1 MEEEAM
7 ITDFHTAAF
16 DTPEQREAVS
26 QLPNIERQRL
36 IEHLLVT
43 YPQFDKLVEFISNYH
58 YPVVGGSHGRGS
70 VGGLIGKTRA
80 GKSDIIKFYCNR
92 WPAYDAEDGS
102 VIPVVYIPVPPD
114 IVAQRFAEIVYGV
127 TGPGSAPK
135 IKLPSL
141 MGRSVDRI
149 VGVRAQ
155 LVVIDDSQF
164 LFQAPKNHLRE
175 FYGFLKL
182 LADTESCN
190 ILFVGEESVITSVLA
205 FDPLAERGGFPKE
218 VLKPFDRDTE
228 FDQFR
233 LMLHEIDLRLPFAE
247 LSGLATRY
255 LAAELHD
262 FTGGAMGKVMKN
274 LVRPAAFRALNDGS
288 PRILRHHFYEEAA
301 LRQRPG
307 DTRVYFASEAA

>member
-1 MEEEAM
+1 LEEEAM
-7 ITDFHTAAF
+7 ITYFHTATF
-16 DTPEQREAVS
+16 DTPEEREAAS

-43 YPQFDKLVEFISNYH
+43 YPQFEKLVEFIKNYH
-58 YPVVGGSHGRGS
+58 YPVLGGSHGRGS

-80 GKSDIIKFYCNR
+80 GKSDIVKYYCNKF
-92 WPAYDAEDGS
+92 PAYDVDDG
-102 VIPVVYIPVPPD
+102 VVMPVVYIPVPPD
-114 IVAQRFAEIVYGV
+114 IVPQRFAEIVYEM
-127 TGPGSAPK
+127 TGSGSAPK
-135 IKLPSL
+135 LKIPSL
-141 MGRSVDRI
+141 MGRSVERI
-149 VGVRAQ
+149 VRVRAQ

-164 LFQAPKNHLRE
+164 LFQAPKNHVRE
-175 FYGFLKL
+175 FYGFLKQ

-190 ILFVGEESVITSVLA
+190 ILFVGEESVILSVLA

-218 VLKPFDRDTE
+218 MLKPFDRDTE

-247 LSGLATRY
+247 ISGLATRY
-255 LAAELHD
+255 FATELHD

-307 DTRVYFASEAA
+307 DTRVYFASEEV

>member
-1 MEEEAM
+1 M
-7 ITDFHTAAF
+7 ITDFHTATF

-36 IEHLLVT
+36 IEHVLVT
-43 YPQFDKLVEFISNYH
+43 YPQFNKLVEFIGKYH

-70 VGGLIGKTRA
+70 VGGLIGKTRV
-80 GKSDIIKFYCNR
+80 GKSDIIKFYCNKF
-92 WPAYDAEDGS
+92 PAYDVDDG
-102 VIPVVYIPVPPD
+102 VVMPIVYIPVPPD
-114 IVAQRFAEIVYGV
+114 IVPQRFAEIVYGM

-135 IKLPSL
+135 IKIPSL
-141 MGRSVDRI
+141 MGKSVERI
-149 VGVRAQ
+149 VRVRAE
-155 LVVIDDSQF
+155 LVVIDDTQF
-164 LFQAPKNHLRE
+164 LFQAPKNHVRE
-175 FYGFLKL
+175 FYGFLKQ

-190 ILFVGEESVITSVLA
+190 ILFVGEESVILSVLA
-205 FDPLAERGGFPKE
+205 LGPLAERGGFPKKE
-218 VLKPFDRDTE
+218 LKPFDRDTE

-255 LAAELHD
+255 FATELHD
-262 FTGGAMGKVMKN
+262 VTGGAMGKVMKN
-274 LVRPAAFRALNDGS
+274 LVRPAAFHALNDGS

-307 DTRVYFASEAA
+307 DTRVYFASGEE